1 MDLGI
6 TRSSPAVEGWPSG
19 ATIDGM
25 AIPDLPN
32 LARMRADRHRRVQR
46 QLQEQNLDGALLL
59 GTSNVA
65 YATGTELPGEDSGRA
80 TLFRTVALV
89 LKEDEFPHLFTPY
102 PDAAPI
108 DLPGSHLHG
117 PLFPDLGEG
126 LPLLGSGLAGLLPER
141 PRLAVDDI
149 TYPMMASLGQVDW
162 RDARSVLAPCKIT
175 KTVDE
180 VSCIRLAQ
188 RLTELAMD
196 ITRESLRPGLRQTD
210 LTATFL
216 RRVFDLGATANSID
230 PIWQVM
236 TPAKAAGPW
245 TTHGGLAYP
254 TSTTD
259 RLLRAG
265 DIIWVDAGISHH
277 GYSSDYGRTWI
288 TTVEAKPTARQ
299 QSQFERWSAVVAA
312 ALAACRPGA
321 TGLEIGRAA
330 SAANGGTRPWME
342 HFYLAHG
349 VGTDSAEMPL
359 IGTDL
364 GDAFD
369 DTLIMTPGMVLVFEP
384 VIWDDGHGGY
394 RAEDVVA
401 VTDQGWV
408 SLSSDQY
415 DPYRLSA

>member
-1 MDLGI
+1 
-6 TRSSPAVEGWPSG
+6 
-19 ATIDGM
+19 
-25 AIPDLPN
+25 
-32 LARMRADRHRRVQR
+32 MRADRHRRVQR